1 MANTVK
7 FIQDTDLGS
16 SLQVKSD
23 KVEVGKDVV
32 VANRVTG
39 VMESETVISYA
50 AIKQSG
56 DVFPELR
63 QNCTARPPT
72 TKQGIQFEELRDHI
86 QAALVADPTLNR
98 IGMQEGPN
106 AYTVWRNPSD
116 PSDFVMNHAQTV
128 GVQAAI
134 YPYIRVVQSDTAP
147 LFVKRK
153 PGTTAYEP
161 YDPAMM
167 PGMYNLIEEGYLV
180 LEVGR
185 TATLE
190 FVVPLRLRS
199 VEMPTDT
206 AANGLIYPPLFAEA
220 TYADGTTESGLVQGY
235 STGYFFTNVINQTK
249 AVKQMKITVTSA
261 VASLG
266 AVSMTQIDFAT
277 GKVYGF
283 GEAGFGSYTP
293 VLRTLY
299 LSALATPLVKE
310 RFWRPATDITSHY
323 TVTTNITAAAGTSV
337 AALTDNNDTTVY
349 QASTAAASLSLT
361 LTRATDAPLRPQ
373 YVRLTFL
380 PDTGTELGLSTLQT
394 IVISSANVQGSGST
408 GGSTRWFRN
417 PPATAG
423 TPLVVELVCGRVNI
437 VNELS
442 SRIAVTLTK
451 TDTTKPFRL
460 SSVQVFGTAD
470 Y

>member
-16 SLQVKSD
+16 SLQVMSD

-39 VMESETVISYA
+39 VMESKTAIVYA
-50 AIKQSG
+50 SIKQSG

-63 QNCTARPPT
+63 QNITSRPPT
-72 TKQGIQFEELRDHI
+72 TKRGIQFEELRDHI
-86 QAALVADPTLNR
+86 QATLVADPTLNR
-98 IGMQEGPN
+98 TGMQEGPVG
-106 AYTVWRNPSD
+106 YSVWRNPSD
-116 PSDFVMNHAQTV
+116 PSDFVLNHAQMASA
-128 GVQAAI
+128 QPASH
-134 YPYIRVVQSDTAP
+134 PYTRVVQSDTAP

-153 PGTTAYEP
+153 SGTATYEP
-161 YDPAMM
+161 CDPTILSSN
-167 PGMYNLIEEGYLV
+167 YNLLAEAYLV

-199 VEMPTDT
+199 VEMPTET
-206 AANGLIYPPLFAEA
+206 AANGLIFPPLFAEV
-220 TYADGTTESGLVQGY
+220 TYADGTTESGLAQGY
-235 STGYFFTNVINQTK
+235 SNGYYFTNVIDQTK
-249 AVKQMKITVTSA
+249 AVKQLKITVPPEA
-261 VASLG
+261 ASLG
-266 AVSMTQIDFAT
+266 AVSMMQVDFAT

-283 GEAGFGSYTP
+283 GEAGFGSHTP
-293 VLRTLY
+293 VLRPLY
-299 LSALATPLVKE
+299 LYALATPLVKE

-323 TVTTNITAAAGTSV
+323 TVTANITAAAGTSV
-337 AALTDNNDTTVY
+337 AALTDNDGATVY
-349 QASTAAASLSLT
+349 QASTNAASLSLT

-394 IVISSANVQGSGST
+394 IVTTSTNVQGSSSISA
-408 GGSTRWFRN
+408 STRWLRN

-423 TPLVVELVCGRVNI
+423 TPLVVELVCGRVN
-437 VNELS
+437 VMNDLA

>member
-16 SLQVKSD
+16 SLQVKSN

-32 VANRVTG
+32 VANRATG
-39 VMESETVISYA
+39 VMESETAIIWSS
-50 AIKQSG
+50 IKQSG

-63 QNCTARPPT
+63 HNFTSRPPT

-106 AYTVWRNPSD
+106 GYTVWRNPSD
-116 PSDFVMNHAQTV
+116 PSDFVLNHAQTT

-134 YPYIRVVQSDTAP
+134 YPYTRVVQSDTAP

-161 YDPAMM
+161 YDPTMVS
-167 PGMYNLIEEGYLV
+167 GLYNLIGEGYLV

-190 FVVPLRLRS
+190 FVVPLRLRI
-199 VEMPTDT
+199 VDMPTET
-206 AANGLIYPPLFAEA
+206 TVNGLIFPPLFAEV

-235 STGYFFTNVINQTK
+235 SNGYYFTNVIDQTK

-266 AVSMTQIDFAT
+266 AVSMMQVDFAT

-283 GEAGFGSYTP
+283 GEAGFGSHTP
-293 VLRTLY
+293 VLRPLY
-299 LSALATPLVKE
+299 LYALATPLVKE

-323 TVTTNITAAAGTSV
+323 TVTANITAAAGTSV
-337 AALTDNNDTTVY
+337 AALTDNDGATVY
-349 QASTAAASLSLT
+349 QASTNAASLALT
-361 LTRATDAPLRPQ
+361 LTRATDATLRPQ

-380 PDTGTELGLSTLQT
+380 PNAGNELALSTLQT
-394 IVISSANVQGSGST
+394 IATSSTNVQGSGST
-408 GGSTRWFRN
+408 SAATRWFRN
-417 PPATAG
+417 PPATAD
-423 TPLVVELVCGRVNI
+423 TPLVVELVCGRVNA
-437 VNELS
+437 VNES
-442 SRIAVTLTK
+442 SARITVTLSK